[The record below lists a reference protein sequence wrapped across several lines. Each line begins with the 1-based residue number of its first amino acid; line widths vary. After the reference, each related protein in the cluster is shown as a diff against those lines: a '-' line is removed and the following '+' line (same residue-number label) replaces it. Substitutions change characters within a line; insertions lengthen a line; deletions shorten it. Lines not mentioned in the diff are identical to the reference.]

1 MGVSKLHGVVIKTR
15 CESGD
20 GKATYA
26 KESRERGINPLL
38 LVFFGGFSRFER

>member
-15 CESGD
+15 YESGD

-26 KESRERGINPLL
+26 KDSRERGVDPILR
-38 LVFFGGFSRFER
+38 VF